1 MDTRS
6 LCRGVVMLQRSILAA
21 GIIEDGELVDFF
33 IRPKVPVQS
42 RDKMSEMTM
51 QANILAVIGTSNED
65 FFGEFGYLMI
75 HWKHADAFI
84 FPIELQT
91 PKILAIQVIRP
102 YEHAQTVQMVM
113 DFLHRNKADMG
124 NKRIQQQQQQRTRSS
139 SSSSPSPATR
149 GRKGNDSRMS
159 FDID

>member
-6 LCRGVVMLQRSILAA
+6 LCRGVVMLQRNILAA

-91 PKILAIQVIRP
+91 PKILAVQAVRP
-102 YEHAQTVQMVM
+102 YDHAQTVQQVK
-113 DFLHRNKADMG
+113 DFLRKSKANMG
-124 NKRIQQQQQQRTRSS
+124 EGSDDPSQHQHQHQQPPPPSS
-139 SSSSPSPATR
+139 SMRS
-149 GRKGNDSRMS
+149 RKKRDPQLS
-159 FDID
+159 FGLD

>member
-1 MDTRS
+1 
-6 LCRGVVMLQRSILAA
+6 MLQRSILAA

-102 YEHAQTVQMVM
+102 YDHAQTVQMVM
-113 DFLHRNKADMG
+113 DFLRRNKADMG
-124 NKRIQQQQQQRTRSS
+124 GEHIRQQQQQQQRKQQRTRQSS
-139 SSSSPSPATR
+139 SSSSTSLTTR
-149 GRKGNDSRMS
+149 GGKGNDSRTS

>member
-1 MDTRS
+1 
-6 LCRGVVMLQRSILAA
+6 MLQRSILAA